1 MTRKI
6 GRLLNSLREAIHE
19 AIGESH
25 SVASV
30 LAELEREGHSPTFM
44 IDVGLP
50 QGALTDKEIS
60 DIESSCDKELPS
72 LELVTRDGPL
82 YLTAADEDF
91 LRNLGVATPARS
103 NQSVASAKKPRQ
115 PIH

>member
-1 MTRKI
+1 MTRRI
-6 GRLLNSLREAIHE
+6 ERLLSSLREAIHG

-50 QGALTDKEIS
+50 QGVLTDQEIS
-60 DIESSCDKELPS
+60 HLENSCEKELPS
-72 LELVTRDGPL
+72 LELVTQDGPL

-91 LRNLGVATPARS
+91 LRNLGVAVVTPLDRKI
-103 NQSVASAKKPRQ
+103 ASAKKPRQ